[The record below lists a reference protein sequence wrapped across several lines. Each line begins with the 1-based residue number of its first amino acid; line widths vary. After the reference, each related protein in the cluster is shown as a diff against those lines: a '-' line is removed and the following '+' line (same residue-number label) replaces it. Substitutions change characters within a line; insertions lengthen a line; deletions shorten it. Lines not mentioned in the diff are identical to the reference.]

1 MTKRPFHK
9 FTPKDDNIWAL
20 LYERLYPEVQR
31 YAHPLY
37 LDGLDK
43 LKITPDRVPDF
54 DEMNQL
60 LMDTVGWE
68 LLSTDVQYTDGQTW
82 FEHLAQRKFLI
93 TEYIRPM
100 DSLNYT
106 PLPDIWHDVFGHLPF
121 MVHPSYADYLE
132 TFGKRAIEF
141 TVEQR
146 TEGGLGSL
154 WWYSVEFGLMM
165 VGDDLKAFGAGLM
178 SSYDEMQRAMTGV
191 VEIVP
196 YSIEVTGKTTPSPH
210 EMHTRLFLIESTEQ
224 LHHVLDEWCDRI
236 LAQTPVI
243 SST

>member
-9 FTPKDDNIWAL
+9 FTPADDKIWAT
-20 LYERLYPEVQR
+20 LYEKQYPEVQH

-43 LKITPDRVPDF
+43 LNITSDRVPNF

-60 LMDTVGWE
+60 LMETVGWE
-68 LLSTDVQYTDGQTW
+68 LLSTNVQYTDGQTW

-100 DSLNYT
+100 ESLDYT

-121 MVHPSYADYLE
+121 MAHQSYADYLE
-132 TFGKRAIEF
+132 NFGKRAIEF
-141 TVEQR
+141 TTEQR
-146 TEGGLGSL
+146 TAGGLGSL
-154 WWYSVEFGLMM
+154 WWYSVEFGLMNI
-165 VGDDLKAFGAGLM
+165 GDNLKAFGAGLM
-178 SSYDEMQRAMTGV
+178 SSYEEMQRAMNGI

-196 YSIEVTGKTTPSPH
+196 YSIDVTGNTTPSPH
-210 EMHTRLFLIESTEQ
+210 DMHTRLFLIDSTDQ
-224 LHHVLDEWCDRI
+224 LHDVLDAWCNRMHTR
-236 LAQTPVI
+236 ASVA
-243 SST
+243 